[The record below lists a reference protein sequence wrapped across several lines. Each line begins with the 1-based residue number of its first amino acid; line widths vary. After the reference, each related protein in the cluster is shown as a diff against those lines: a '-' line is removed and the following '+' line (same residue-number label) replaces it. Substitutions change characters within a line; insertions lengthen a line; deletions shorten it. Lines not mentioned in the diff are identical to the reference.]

1 MSILLYTLLFLFLY
15 FVCKAAL
22 KVYSIYRRLHDVTK
36 QFRDFNAGQNA
47 GGYGNGTYNN
57 TTYGSNAGTTGNS
70 SSSYRR
76 TEDEINRKIFT
87 REEGEYID
95 FEEEK

>member
-47 GGYGNGTYNN
+47 GGYGN
-57 TTYGSNAGTTGNS
+57 S
-70 SSSYRR
+70 SSSYRRTSTTTPTGEVVEDRR

>member
-47 GGYGNGTYNN
+47 G
-57 TTYGSNAGTTGNS
+57 TTGNS
-70 SSSYRR
+70 SSSYRRTSTTTPTGEVVEDRR